1 MANNYGLNILM
12 ESIRQSE
19 TSERQSDKLMFLF
32 ESTVSDR
39 TASLVTGENYD
50 LDDEDSVE
58 KDDAGYG
65 IGYAEEKRLS
75 KLIDNIPEDTDDDT
89 LDDEGLEDV
98 IESLLETDYDY

>member
-32 ESTVSDR
+32 ETTVDDR
-39 TASLVTGENYD
+39 TASLVTGEDYD

-58 KDDAGYG
+58 KDGAGYG
-65 IGYAEEKRLS
+65 IGYAEEKRLN
-75 KLIDNIPEDTDDDT
+75 KLVDNIPEDTDDDSI
-89 LDDEGLEDV
+89 DDEDLEDV
-98 IESLLETDYDY
+98 IESLLADNY

>member
-65 IGYAEEKRLS
+65 IGYAEEKKLS

-89 LDDEGLEDV
+89 LDDEDLEDV

>member
-32 ESTVSDR
+32 ESTVDDR
-39 TASLVTGENYD
+39 TASLVTGDNYEF
-50 LDDEDSVE
+50 DDEDSVE

-65 IGYAEEKRLS
+65 IGYSEEKRLS
-75 KLIDNIPEDTDDDT
+75 KLIDKIPEDTDDDDT
-89 LDDEGLEDV
+89 VEDDDLEDI
-98 IESLLETDYDY
+98 IESVLGSAY

>member
-32 ESTVSDR
+32 ESTVDDR
-39 TASLVTGENYD
+39 TASLVTGENYE

-65 IGYAEEKRLS
+65 IGYAEEKRLN
-75 KLIDNIPEDTDDDT
+75 KLIDKIPEDTSDETDLEDED
-89 LDDEGLEDV
+89 LDDV
-98 IESLLETDYDY
+98 IESVLGNVY

>member
-89 LDDEGLEDV
+89 LDDEDLEDV

>member
-39 TASLVTGENYD
+39 TASLVTGEDYD

-98 IESLLETDYDY
+98 IESLLETNYDY

>member
-32 ESTVSDR
+32 ESTVDDR

-50 LDDEDSVE
+50 IEDEDSVE
-58 KDDAGYG
+58 RDGAGYG

-75 KLIDNIPEDTDDDT
+75 KLIDNIPEDADDDT
-89 LDDEGLEDV
+89 LDDEDLENV
-98 IESLLETDYDY
+98 IESLLVDSCA